1 MEILHEFSSKSIDW
15 SGLDEFRS
23 AAWQRQLHLFE
34 VPFYYIEYGIAQ
46 LGAIGMWKQY
56 KENKEAA
63 VNNYITALSLGG
75 TRTLPELYEAAGL
88 RFDLSEAHIRHLM
101 DFVEVEL
108 MKIIE
113 H

>member
-1 MEILHEFSSKSIDW
+1 
-15 SGLDEFRS
+15 
-23 AAWQRQLHLFE
+23 
-34 VPFYYIEYGIAQ
+34 
-46 LGAIGMWKQY
+46 
-56 KENKEAA
+56 
-63 VNNYITALSLGG
+63 
-75 TRTLPELYEAAGL
+75 L